1 MKPPLNASMQ
11 IDHPSVQRDVTDK
24 VEQLSFIKSRN
35 KRMLKN
41 DRNLREKDLIF
52 KKNYFF
58 KKRRGFYFLF
68 PCWQIGYWKEQAS
81 FLFLCA
87 EEIMSWKF
95 FVANPLVLMS
105 FRKVPRVILWFLM
118 VIVVTLRRIS
128 NPTVFFERLV
138 WLSFSFHFRC

>member
-11 IDHPSVQRDVTDK
+11 IDYPSVQRDVTDK
-24 VEQLSFIKSRN
+24 VEQLSFIKFPN
-35 KRMLKN
+35 KRILKN

-58 KKRRGFYFLF
+58 KKRSGSYFLF

-81 FLFLCA
+81 FLVLCA
-87 EEIMSWKF
+87 EEIMSWKL

-118 VIVVTLRRIS
+118 VIVVTLHRIS
-128 NPTVFFERLV
+128 NPTVFFERLYN
-138 WLSFSFHFRC
+138 